1 MDTNPPPTTSPAR
14 PARARWRAAA
24 LTGLAGGSF
33 AGLTGVGG
41 GAIMVPMLTGLL
53 GQGQHRAHATSL
65 AIIGFL
71 AVAGVIGYAQAGN
84 IDWPLAL
91 TLTPPAVAGVL
102 VGTRVMLRVPAM
114 QLRLIF
120 GLFLFFV
127 AFRQLAWTFDAGSN
141 NDGASGLAL
150 EVAFG
155 FAGGILAGLLGVGG
169 GAIFVPAI
177 VIFGLVGDVS
187 DPQKVAQGVSLVV
200 IVFTAIAGTISNV
213 RDGAVDLD
221 LLRWVAPVATL
232 AALIAALAANRVDD
246 GILRR
251 IYGITAL
258 LLGIQ
263 TMYTSIRGL
272 REGRRVVEM
281 EAI

>member
-1 MDTNPPPTTSPAR
+1 
-14 PARARWRAAA
+14 
-24 LTGLAGGSF
+24 
-33 AGLTGVGG
+33 
-41 GAIMVPMLTGLL
+41 MVPMLTGLL
-53 GQGQHRAHATSL
+53 GLGQHRAHATSL

-71 AVAGVIGYAQAGN
+71 AMAGVAGYWQSGN

-91 TLTPPAVAGVL
+91 TLTPPAVVGVL
-102 VGTRVMLRVPAM
+102 VGTRLMLRVPAM
-114 QLRLIF
+114 QLRLLF

-127 AFRQLAWTFDAGSN
+127 AFRQLAWTFDAGSSHG
-141 NDGASGLAL
+141 GAAGLAL
-150 EVAFG
+150 EIGFG
-155 FAGGILAGLLGVGG
+155 FAGGVLAGLLGVGG

-177 VIFGLVGDVS
+177 VIFGFAGEIS

-200 IVFTAIAGTISNV
+200 IVFTAFAGSVANV
-213 RDGAVDLD
+213 RQGAVDLD
-221 LLRWVAPVATL
+221 LLRWIAPVATV

-246 GILRR
+246 GVLRR

-272 REGRRVVEM
+272 QAGRRVEEM

>member
-1 MDTNPPPTTSPAR
+1 VDTNPPSTSTPVR
-14 PARARWRAAA
+14 PAWAG
-24 LTGLAGGSF
+24 LTGLAGGAF

-53 GQGQHRAHATSL
+53 GLGQHRAHATSL

-71 AVAGVIGYAQAGN
+71 AIAGVVGYWQAGN
-84 IDWPLAL
+84 IDWPLAA
-91 TLTPPAVAGVL
+91 TLTPAAVAGVL
-102 VGTRVMLRVPAM
+102 LGTRLMLRVPAM
-114 QLRLIF
+114 QLRLLF

-127 AFRQLAWTFDAGSN
+127 AFRQLVWTFDAGEPPS
-141 NDGASGLAL
+141 GASGLAL
-150 EVAFG
+150 ELAFG
-155 FAGGILAGLLGVGG
+155 FAGGVLAGLLGVGG

-177 VIFGLVGDVS
+177 VIFGLAGDVS

-200 IVFTAIAGTISNV
+200 IVFTAVAGTISNI
-213 RDGAVDLD
+213 REGAVDLD
-221 LLRWVAPVATL
+221 LLRWIAPVATI
-232 AALIAALAANRVDD
+232 AALVAALAASRVDD
-246 GILRR
+246 GVLRR

-263 TMYTSIRGL
+263 TVYTSIRGL
-272 REGRRVVEM
+272 QAGRRVVDM